1 MKIDAVTRGIVIAST
16 VAAALAEVYLATEY
30 APQILWIAL
39 IGFAILLAIG
49 SRVRQIALPLLLAAT
64 YVAPV
69 LLLIFNDG
77 QKFSLDIV
85 WLLPLLGLILSGRD
99 LLRWSLPLRWQWPL
113 VTWALI
119 VSVAWPI
126 VFLREADFRL
136 WILPLER
143 VSNTSIGISPWQV
156 GENVAYFVLA
166 HNAGILFIDALFRW
180 YAGAYDRFRREV
192 ATPLALMAAIAALV
206 AVYQGFVDL
215 SFLNSHFWTY
225 MIRASGTLADP
236 NKLGS
241 VAAFWTIGAIVLAR
255 RLPKPWPAAITVIA
269 TVLGITAVWLCGSRT
284 GLAALAISI
293 VIAMIEAV
301 RGWRAGRAPLNL
313 RRVVISA
320 AAVLLLGVGL
330 VFVLQK
336 ASTHTIVQRGALFY
350 VPFYGDHTLR
360 QTANEWLWERFGYGP
375 AAIEMIKE
383 HPIDGIGIGVFH
395 SQATDFGKLA
405 GYAIPQPDNAQNWFR
420 HTFAELGL
428 LGSVPVMWW
437 CVVFIM
443 LMFTRP
449 RGDGVAF
456 GMIRGV
462 LIGFGFASMFGM
474 PSQAMAI
481 TLTFWVFAFWLF
493 QEGTGAGDTGAG
505 IREPGAG
512 IRDQGTAW
520 SRTEVIAAAMLIA
533 VHFGATTIDAFGDLR
548 PRERAQRFNW
558 YYRYGYVQPDDV
570 EKDPGGNPVGRR
582 WTMKQSLA
590 VIPVKGKVLKFAAW
604 VDHPDAD
611 VKPVHTQVW
620 ADSVLVYEGNLKR
633 TPLFLD
639 IPATPG
645 KQFMILETKIDR
657 LFRPSDSGRRDRR
670 ELGLSIR
677 DWVWE

>member
-1 MKIDAVTRGIVIAST
+1 MTIDAVTRGIVIAST
-16 VAAALAEVYLATEY
+16 VAAALVEAYLATEY
-30 APQILWIAL
+30 APQIFWIAV

-49 SRVRQIALPLLLAAT
+49 SRMRQIALPLLLAAT

-85 WLLPLLGLILSGRD
+85 WILPLLGLILSGPGA
-99 LLRWSLPLRWQWPL
+99 LRWSLPSRWQWPL

-119 VSVAWPI
+119 VAIAWPI

-143 VSNTSIGISPWQV
+143 VSNTSVGISPWQV
-156 GENVAYFVLA
+156 GENIAYFVLA

-180 YAGAYDRFRREV
+180 YAGAHDRFRRE
-192 ATPLALMAAIAALV
+192 ALAPLALTAAVAALV

-225 MIRASGTLADP
+225 MLRASGTLADP

-241 VAAFWTIGAIVLAR
+241 IVSFWAVGSIVLAR
-255 RLPKPWPAAITVIA
+255 RLPKPWPAAIAVIA
-269 TVLGITAVWLCGSRT
+269 TLLGITAVWLCGSRT
-284 GLAALAISI
+284 GLAAMAITI
-293 VIAMIEAV
+293 FIATIEAL

-313 RRVVISA
+313 RRVAIGA
-320 AAVLLLGVGL
+320 AAVLLLGAGL

-350 VPFYGDHTLR
+350 LPFYGDHTIR

-383 HPIDGIGIGVFH
+383 HPIDGIGVGVFH
-395 SQATDFGKLA
+395 SQAYDFGKVA
-405 GYAIPQPDNAQNWFR
+405 GYTIPQADNAQNWLR

-428 LGSVPVMWW
+428 LGSVPVIWW

-449 RGDGVAF
+449 RGDHVSF

-474 PSQAMAI
+474 PAQAMAI

-493 QEGTGAGDTGAG
+493 VEHTPTPAVSKTS
-505 IREPGAG
+505 
-512 IRDQGTAW
+512 W
-520 SRTEVIAAAMLIA
+520 SRPLVLAATLLIVIHA
-533 VHFGATTIDAFGDLR
+533 GTTVVDAFGDLR

-582 WTMKQSLA
+582 WTTKQSLA
-590 VIPVKGKVLKFAAW
+590 VIPVKGKVLKFVAW

-611 VKPVHTQVW
+611 ANPVHTQVW
-620 ADSVLVYEGNLKR
+620 ADSVLVYEGNLRR

-645 KQFMILETKIDR
+645 KQFMVLETKIDR
-657 LFRPSDSGRRDRR
+657 LWRPSDSGSRDRR
-670 ELGLSIR
+670 ELGLSVR